1 MRYIRSFFTV
11 FCFAIFGIGGFL
23 IGTVIFPLTLLIVPK
38 KNQRYVLIS
47 TVHYSWKIFV
57 FVMSFF
63 RLIKVKVENKEKIKN
78 LKGRVVVANHPSLID
93 IVLLI
98 SIVPNSVCIVKGSL
112 ANNFFIKHIIRK
124 IYIVNN
130 FDPSVVLNDA
140 VKAINK
146 GYNFIIFPEGTRTPL
161 ENTNHELKLHRGFA
175 QASLRAKAPIL
186 PIKIFNS
193 PRVLTKSQKWY
204 KVGSKRT
211 NFIITILNEIFPSN
225 FDESSHYIQ
234 AVRLTEE
241 IERVL
246 F

>member
-1 MRYIRSFFTV
+1 MRYIKSFFTV

-23 IGTVIFPLTLLIVPK
+23 IGTVIFPLTLLIVSK
-38 KNQRYVLIS
+38 KNQRFILIN

-57 FVMSFF
+57 FIMSFF
-63 RLIKVKVENKEKIKN
+63 RLIKVKLKNKEKVKN
-78 LKGRVVVANHPSLID
+78 LKGHVIVANHPSLID

-98 SIVPNSVCIVKGSL
+98 SIVPNSVCIVKGKL

-130 FDPSVVLNDA
+130 FDPNVVLNDT
-140 VKAINK
+140 VKAINE

-193 PRVLTKSQKWY
+193 PRILTKSQKWY
-204 KVGSKRT
+204 DIGSVRS
-211 NFIITILNEIFPSN
+211 NYIVTILNEILPSN
-225 FDESSHYIQ
+225 FDESSQHKQ
-234 AVRLTEE
+234 AVRLTKE

>member
-38 KNQRYVLIS
+38 KNQRYVLIN

-98 SIVPNSVCIVKGSL
+98 SIVPNSVCIVKGKL
-112 ANNFFIKHIIRK
+112 ANNFFIKHIIRRVARFFEH
-124 IYIVNN
+124 IPCD
-130 FDPSVVLNDA
+130 F
-140 VKAINK
+140 
-146 GYNFIIFPEGTRTPL
+146 F
-161 ENTNHELKLHRGFA
+161 GFF
-175 QASLRAKAPIL
+175 LFFHTTIL
-186 PIKIFNS
+186 PDFFRFYAPQKI
-193 PRVLTKSQKWY
+193 
-204 KVGSKRT
+204 
-211 NFIITILNEIFPSN
+211 
-225 FDESSHYIQ
+225 
-234 AVRLTEE
+234 
-241 IERVL
+241 
-246 F
+246 